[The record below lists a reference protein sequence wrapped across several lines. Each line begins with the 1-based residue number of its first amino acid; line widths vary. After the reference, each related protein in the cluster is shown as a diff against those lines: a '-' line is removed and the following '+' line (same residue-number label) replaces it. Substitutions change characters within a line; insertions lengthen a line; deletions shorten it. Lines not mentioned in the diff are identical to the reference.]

1 MKLGKQVYR
10 NKINGEFY
18 REMIG
23 FKMRNLTF
31 NTETTKLF
39 KDGARFFLNVE
50 DQRDMRIATD
60 EDIATYM
67 EEVNNS
73 ATGV

>member
-1 MKLGKQVYR
+1 MKLGKRVYR
-10 NKINGEFY
+10 NKLNGELY

-23 FKMRNLTF
+23 FKPHNLTF

-50 DQRDMRIATD
+50 NQSDMRLATD

-73 ATGV
+73 ATGA